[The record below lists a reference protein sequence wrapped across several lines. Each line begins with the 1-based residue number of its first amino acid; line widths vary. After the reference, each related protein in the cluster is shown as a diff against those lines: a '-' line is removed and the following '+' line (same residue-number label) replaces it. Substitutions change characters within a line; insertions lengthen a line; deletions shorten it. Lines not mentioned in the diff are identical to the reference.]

1 MISIY
6 QVWYEEQIDSILK
19 FDLRKTN
26 IKIDEE

>member
-19 FDLRKTN
+19 FNLRKTN